1 MAKSG
6 NFYINIIAKSVL
18 ILMSCHPH
26 FRAKLRPF
34 ITASDLAILAWVV
47 SHFFFHGP
55 VASFASTAP
64 TFRLTP
70 NSYAGCI
77 SCDPPPP
84 TKILFHV
91 PPSFHLIFILSISF
105 IMLAISS
112 SRILNIIFNI
122 ELCPYPT
129 LIKPYCLPSELACKF
144 TATMFFFLHWTV
156 NRLI

>member
-77 SCDPPPP
+77 SCDPPPLKYFSMYHLP
-84 TKILFHV
+84 FTLSLSYQYLLSCWLFLHLGFLTLSSTLSYV
-91 PPSFHLIFILSISF
+91 HIPLWSNRTVYLQNLLVSLLPPCFFF
-105 IMLAISS
+105 Y
-112 SRILNIIFNI
+112 I
-122 ELCPYPT
+122 EL
-129 LIKPYCLPSELACKF
+129 
-144 TATMFFFLHWTV
+144 
-156 NRLI
+156 